1 MKRFFK
7 SFIVTLLL
15 IVVFFVGSTVYF
27 LFKNHIE
34 NPGDMISELKN
45 SDKNVEFLLLG
56 VDSLDSSKAESA
68 RSDTIM
74 VVSMDLETGNANLM
88 SIPRDTYAKIEGYN
102 NQKINHSYNYGGSEL
117 TLKTVNTLLGTNIP
131 YYITMDYSFV
141 EDIVDIIGGVTV
153 DVPVKMDYEDPWAD
167 PPLSIHLESGVQ
179 NLNGNQ
185 ALQFLRFRKGYA
197 NQDLGR
203 VQAQQQ
209 FVSAFIEKVKSPST
223 MIKGPMLLKSYDRY
237 TESNMPFS
245 QVVKIGINVRKFST
259 DNISTDTLPGYPR
272 YQGGVSYF
280 FIDQKKT
287 DSILQSM
294 GLK

>member
-7 SFIVTLLL
+7 AFFTTLLL
-15 IVVFFVGSTVYF
+15 IIILFVGSTGYF

-34 NPGDMISELKN
+34 NPGDMISELQN
-45 SDKNVEFLLLG
+45 SDDNVQFLLLG
-56 VDSLDSSKAESA
+56 VDKLDTSSGEGA

-74 VVSMDLETGNANLM
+74 VVNMDLNTGKTDLL
-88 SIPRDTYAKIEGYN
+88 SIPRDTYARIEGYG

-117 TLKTVNTLLGTNIP
+117 TLKTVNELLGTNIP
-131 YYITMDYSFV
+131 YYITMDYGFV
-141 EDIVDIIGGVTV
+141 KDVVNIVGGVTV

-167 PPLSIHLESGVQ
+167 PPLSIHLEQGVQ
-179 NLNGNQ
+179 NLDGDQ

-209 FVSAFIEKVKSPST
+209 FVSAFLEKVKSPSIV
-223 MIKGPMLLKSYDRY
+223 IKAPSLLRSYDKY
-237 TESNMPFS
+237 TDSNMPFS
-245 QVVKIGINVRKFST
+245 QIVKIGVNVRKFST
-259 DNISTDTLPGYPR
+259 DNINTNTLPGYPQ
-272 YQGGVSYF
+272 YKGGVSYF
-280 FIDQKKT
+280 FINERET
-287 DSILQSM
+287 NSLLETI